1 MHRYLTE
8 ELFRALGS
16 PAGLEWFCGVVL
28 YTGSE
33 VIPFAANLHGLP
45 LSQLWAT
52 HPQ

>member
-8 ELFRALGS
+8 ELFRALGNA
-16 PAGLEWFCGVVL
+16 AGPRWVRGVVL